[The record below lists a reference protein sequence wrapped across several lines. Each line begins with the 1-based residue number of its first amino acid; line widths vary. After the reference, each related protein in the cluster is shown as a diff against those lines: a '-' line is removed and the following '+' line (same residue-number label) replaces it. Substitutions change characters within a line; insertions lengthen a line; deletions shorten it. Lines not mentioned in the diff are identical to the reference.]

1 MNRAAVLIDGGYLDG
16 LNREIFGYKR
26 IDLEKFSSALCAPDC
41 ERFRTYYYHCPP
53 YQDNPPSPE
62 QSSKKANYDR
72 YVMKLRSKPR
82 FMVREGRLRVI
93 SRTPFDLE
101 QKGIDVLFACDL
113 VRLAASRLIEKA
125 VIIGG
130 DADFVPAVAIAKEEM
145 IITKLCYV
153 PGHCSPHLWNI
164 CDERMV
170 LTQEFIDRV
179 SF

>member
-1 MNRAAVLIDGGYLDG
+1 
-16 LNREIFGYKR
+16 
-26 IDLEKFSSALCAPDC
+26 
-41 ERFRTYYYHCPP
+41 
-53 YQDNPPSPE
+53 
-62 QSSKKANYDR
+62 
-72 YVMKLRSKPR
+72 
-82 FMVREGRLRVI
+82 MVREGRLRVI